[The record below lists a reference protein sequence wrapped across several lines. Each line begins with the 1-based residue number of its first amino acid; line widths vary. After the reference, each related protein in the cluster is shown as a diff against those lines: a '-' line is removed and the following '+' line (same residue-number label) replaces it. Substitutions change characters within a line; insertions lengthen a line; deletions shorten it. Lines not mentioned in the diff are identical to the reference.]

1 MSKTSFIFEIF
12 QEKKE
17 VNCSKK
23 CQFLYEWTSFDSR
36 TGNYSVWNES
46 KVLSGAPVLS
56 LMLIWPLLLFRA
68 QNRWAKQVLS
78 LKYFKKRERST
89 AVRSVNFRMNR
100 LALIQELVTAVS
112 GMKARFCHEHLY
124 CLLCLFGPFLCPVP
138 KTGERNKFNL

>member
-1 MSKTSFIFEIF
+1 MCPKQVGKTSSIFEIF

-23 CQFLYEWTSFDSR
+23 CQFRYELTSFASR

-46 KVLSGAPVLS
+46 KVLSRVPLLS
-56 LMLIWPLLLFRA
+56 LMLIWPLPLSCA
-68 QNRWAKQVLS
+68 QNRWAKQVQS
-78 LKYFKKRERST
+78 LKYFKKRKRST

-100 LALIQELVTAVS
+100 LALTQELVTTVS

-124 CLLCLFGPFLCPVP
+124 CLSC
-138 KTGERNKFNL
+138 